1 MTSPTPPML
10 SGLPLLGS
18 ALDFRRDPLGLFR
31 RGYAEHGP
39 VFGIKLA
46 FQKAAVVVGPE
57 RIRYFF
63 EKTDDTLSMNEVYQF
78 LVPIVGGKVLFTATP
93 EEYAEQKR
101 IMLPAFQGRKL
112 AGYVNAMAREVGAW
126 LDTLPAQGEFELID
140 VAERLTM
147 AMVSRAVFGDKFREK
162 LGKDFTD
169 LFVDL
174 SGGLEFVLPTNLPL
188 PRFRR
193 RDRAL
198 KKLQQLFGEIVRER
212 RQNPEEYDDFLQSL
226 LQASYLSEERIPDEK
241 IVMILVGLIF
251 GGRENTA
258 GHLDWCMVQ
267 LLQHKPWLD
276 RVTEEVRNALGTSSA
291 PTLESLRAMS
301 IMGACLKE
309 TDRLRPMTVTLVRL
323 NKTDVVMD
331 GYTIPKG
338 WITVAGIALTQ
349 RLPDIFTDP
358 ETWDPGRF
366 LGDRN
371 EEVPYS
377 ITNFGGAH
385 HKCWAQAFVTLEMKT
400 FMSMLLRDFDVE
412 LVNPN
417 PPSETNDIGVTRPKA
432 PCYIRYRRRS

>member
-112 AGYVNAMAREVGAW
+112 AGYVDAMAREVGAW

-276 RVTEEVRNALGTSSA
+276 RVTEEVRNALGTSNA